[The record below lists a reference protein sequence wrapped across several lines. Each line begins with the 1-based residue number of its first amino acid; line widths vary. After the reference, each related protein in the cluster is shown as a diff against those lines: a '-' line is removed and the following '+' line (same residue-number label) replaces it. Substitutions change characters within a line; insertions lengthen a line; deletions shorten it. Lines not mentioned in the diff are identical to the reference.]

1 MVTFVWP
8 WVFLLLPLPWLLR
21 RLLRPS
27 EQHEAALRV
36 PELTAFESLL
46 PRRGQSAGGRW
57 LPLAALW
64 LIWIALLFAA
74 ARPERLGDTV
84 MVPVSGRDLML
95 AVDLSGSMNREDMA
109 LGGRPASRLDVLK
122 LVFEDFIGRRGG
134 DRVGLILFGSNAYL
148 QAPLTFDLTTVNRL
162 MQETPLGIAGGRTAI
177 GDGIG
182 LAVKHLRDRPAEN
195 RVLILMTDG
204 ANNSGELEPIKAAEL
219 AAQAGIRVYT
229 IGFGADE
236 IELANLFGGAFGSR
250 TLNAAADMDED
261 TLREVARLTG
271 GRYFRARHSEELLQI
286 YRNLNTLEPVP
297 GPDET
302 FRPQRPLFI
311 WPLGVALF
319 SSLLL
324 GLLLSLTT
332 GRRGFGGLS

>member
-8 WVFLLLPLPWLLR
+8 WIFLLLPLPWLLR

-27 EQHEAALRV
+27 EQREAALRV
-36 PELTAFESLL
+36 PQLSAFESLL
-46 PRRGQSAGGRW
+46 PRRGRSASGFF

-64 LIWIALLFAA
+64 LIWFALLIAA

-95 AVDLSGSMNREDMA
+95 AVDLSGSMNREDMT
-109 LGGRPASRLDVLK
+109 LSGRSASRLDVLK
-122 LVFEDFIGRRGG
+122 LVFEDFIERRGG

-148 QAPLTFDLTTVNRL
+148 KAPLTFDLATVNRL

-182 LAVKHLRDRPAEN
+182 LAVKHLRDRPAQN

-219 AAQAGIRVYT
+219 AAQAGIRIYT
-229 IGFGADE
+229 IGFGSDE
-236 IELANLFGGAFGSR
+236 TELGNLFGGAFGRR
-250 TLNAAADMDED
+250 TLDAASDMDEA

-311 WPLGVALF
+311 WPLGVALLG
-319 SSLLL
+319 SLLL
-324 GLLLSLTT
+324 GLLQ
-332 GRRGFGGLS
+332 GRRGLGGLR

>member
-1 MVTFVWP
+1 MMLTFAWP
-8 WVFLLLPLPWLLR
+8 WVFLLLPLPWVLR

-27 EQHEAALRV
+27 DQREAALRV
-36 PELTAFESLL
+36 PQLTTFESLL
-46 PRRGQSAGGRW
+46 PQRGPSATQRW

-64 LIWIALLFAA
+64 LIWIALLIGA

-109 LGGRPASRLDVLK
+109 LNGRPASRLEVLK
-122 LVFEDFIGRRGG
+122 LVFEDFVTRRGG
-134 DRVGLILFGSNAYL
+134 DRVGLILFGTNAYL
-148 QAPLTFDLTTVNRL
+148 KAPLTFDLITVNRL

-182 LAVKHLRDRPAEN
+182 IAVKHLRDRPAEN
-195 RVLILMTDG
+195 RVLVLMTDG

-219 AAQAGIRVYT
+219 AAQAGIRIYT
-229 IGFGADE
+229 IGFGSDGGEAP
-236 IELANLFGGAFGSR
+236 NLFGGAFGRRS
-250 TLNAAADMDED
+250 LEGGSDMDED
-261 TLREVARLTG
+261 VLIEVARMTG
-271 GRYFRARHSEELLQI
+271 GQYFRARHSEELMQI
-286 YRNLNTLEPVP
+286 YRNLNALEPVP

-302 FRPQRPLFI
+302 FRPQRPLFV
-311 WPLGVALF
+311 WPLTVALF

-324 GLLLSLTT
+324 GLLQ
-332 GRRGFGGLS
+332 GRRGLGGLL